1 MTRTNSALSGV
12 IFKLILIHC
21 NLNNPGPNEARVPNE
36 VRENSTLQAF
46 SEEYTRLEKSS
57 ISRNDWILARRLDI
71 NRQNLGS

>member
-21 NLNNPGPNEARVPNE
+21 NLINPGPNEARVPNE